1 MIEPSVF
8 NQMEEKGSKLLIRI
22 LIPLWIILSI
32 SVTIWSYKS
41 IRARIFWKNL
51 YKSIFPPRDKN
62 KKTEKNDS
70 ESKYFIS

>member
-8 NQMEEKGSKLLIRI
+8 NQIEEKGSELLIRI

-41 IRARIFWKNL
+41 TRARNFWKNL

-62 KKTEKNDS
+62 KKSGK
-70 ESKYFIS
+70 KWFRK

>member
-8 NQMEEKGSKLLIRI
+8 NQMEEKGSELLIRI

-41 IRARIFWKNL
+41 TRARIFWKNL

-62 KKTEKNDS
+62 KKTEK
-70 ESKYFIS
+70 KWFRK

>member
-8 NQMEEKGSKLLIRI
+8 NQMEEKGSELLIRI

-41 IRARIFWKNL
+41 TRARIFWKNL
-51 YKSIFPPRDKN
+51 YKSIFLPRDKN
-62 KKTEKNDS
+62 KKNREKWFR
-70 ESKYFIS
+70 K

>member
-8 NQMEEKGSKLLIRI
+8 NHIEEKGSELLIRI

-41 IRARIFWKNL
+41 TRARNF
-51 YKSIFPPRDKN
+51 
-62 KKTEKNDS
+62 
-70 ESKYFIS
+70 

>member
-8 NQMEEKGSKLLIRI
+8 NQMEEKGSELLIRI

-41 IRARIFWKNL
+41 TRARIFWKNL

-62 KKTEKNDS
+62 KKTEKNGS

>member
-41 IRARIFWKNL
+41 TRARIFWKNL